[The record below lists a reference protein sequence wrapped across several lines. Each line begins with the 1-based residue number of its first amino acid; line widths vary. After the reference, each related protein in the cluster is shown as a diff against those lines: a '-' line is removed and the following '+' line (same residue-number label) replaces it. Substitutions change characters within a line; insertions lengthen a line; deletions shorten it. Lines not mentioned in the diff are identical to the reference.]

1 MFKRV
6 IVVFTSALLLVIVFA
21 ACGNTEK
28 QLTVRVEDKV
38 GNPQADVQVNYGI
51 SNPETFETVGFTD
64 ENGLIVW
71 SDPPTGKQDL
81 YLWRVESS
89 GRLSNVL
96 YLPRKISRSDFGSV
110 ITVQVDWTTGDIA
123 EKT

>member
-6 IVVFTSALLLVIVFA
+6 IVVFTSVLLLVIVFA
-21 ACGNTEK
+21 TCGNTEK
-28 QLTVRVEDKV
+28 QLTVRVEDKA

>member
-6 IVVFTSALLLVIVFA
+6 IVVFTSVLLLVIVFA

-28 QLTVRVEDKV
+28 QLTVRVEDKA